1 MLKPQPIPTVQ
12 GVATG
17 PEASNSGMSRPLQS
31 MDKDVLW
38 GSFLGFYCISPNKN
52 SRAKSTP
59 IFLESETGGLNRVLM
74 VYLDVSRCI

>member
-1 MLKPQPIPTVQ
+1 MLKPQPITTVH

-38 GSFLGFYCISPNKN
+38 GSFFEFYCISPNKN
-52 SRAKSTP
+52 SRAKHTYFWG
-59 IFLESETGGLNRVLM
+59 IRNWRTESSIDG
-74 VYLDVSRCI
+74 I